1 MTSTTFDGA
10 RGYHRLA
17 LINSLTKAIADRLLL
32 ATIVGLGLAA
42 MSLVMAPMFVA
53 LEESLAEMLDSIP
66 ESVMAMAGGVD
77 MATPAGW
84 YTGEMYSI
92 VVPFA
97 VILVAIISSARAFG
111 GEVEAR
117 TIGLIMSTPTR
128 RSRLAAHKL
137 VAMVVHVT
145 LAAGL
150 TALGTWIGVAVM
162 GLDLSLGGIVA
173 ITFMLALLS
182 VAAGSL
188 AMLVSV
194 ATGRGNLA
202 ILITALVAVAAY
214 AWSSF
219 VPLADPI
226 ADLAWLSPWHHY
238 IGTDPISDGVDLLS
252 AAWLAILAAVP
263 MVLGVRVFRRRDIP
277 A

>member
-1 MTSTTFDGA
+1 
-10 RGYHRLA
+10 
-17 LINSLTKAIADRLLL
+17 
-32 ATIVGLGLAA
+32 
-42 MSLVMAPMFVA
+42 
-53 LEESLAEMLDSIP
+53 
-66 ESVMAMAGGVD
+66 
-77 MATPAGW
+77 
-84 YTGEMYSI
+84 MYSI

-117 TIGLIMSTPTR
+117 TIGLVMSTPTR

-137 VAMVVHVT
+137 IAMVVHVT

-202 ILITALVAVAAY
+202 ILVTALVAVAAY

-238 IGTDPISDGVDLLS
+238 IGTDPITEGVDPLS

-263 MVLGVRVFRRRDIP
+263 MILGVRVFRRRDIP